1 MLQTSLI
8 NSTVDK
14 YRKLKNFDAEVNR
27 LKQDL
32 ANYCNNYI
40 KSYYPERVFTA
51 LAKDTKGIII
61 KQREIDFWYRD
72 LSKIPGLDSSI
83 VSIATEFFYDIR
95 KIPVASSQ
103 LLPFFFDAEDI
114 VYDGEKNRKFRE
126 EFPEFTKTFM
136 EKFANLILF
145 AYECSKKLRALR
157 SVLSKKEATL
167 TSIKENY
174 IELYNLIKS

>member
-14 YRKLKNFDAEVNR
+14 YRKLKNFDADVDK

-32 ANYCNNYI
+32 ANYCNDYI
-40 KSYYPERVFTA
+40 KSYYPERVFAA
-51 LAKDTKGIII
+51 LAKDTTGIII

-72 LSKIPGLDSSI
+72 ISKIPGLDSSI

-95 KIPVASSQ
+95 KIPVALS
-103 LLPFFFDAEDI
+103 LPLPFFFTAEDI
-114 VYDGEKNRKFRE
+114 VFDGEENKAFRE
-126 EFPEFTKTFM
+126 KFPEFTKIFK

-145 AYECSKKLRALR
+145 AYECSKKLRAIR
-157 SVLSKKEATL
+157 SVLSEKEATL